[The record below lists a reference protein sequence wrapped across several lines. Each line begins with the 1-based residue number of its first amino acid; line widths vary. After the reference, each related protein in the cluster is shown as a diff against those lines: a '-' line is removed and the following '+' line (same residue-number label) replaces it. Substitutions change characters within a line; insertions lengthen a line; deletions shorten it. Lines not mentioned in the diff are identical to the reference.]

1 MRRLIEHA
9 ACIPLPVMPA
19 LLLWVLMVL
28 VVSGCATARGSMPP
42 STPAPPRA
50 VVPAPSPPRLPA
62 PAPEDFEQT
71 GIASW
76 YGRQHQGKRTASGE
90 AYDMN
95 ALTAAHRTL
104 PLGTRV
110 RVTNLD
116 NGRSVDVRINDR
128 GPFTRRRV
136 IDLSYAA
143 AQRLGAVGAGLFRVS
158 LKTIAGPPGQDSAE
172 GAAAVGKE

>member
-1 MRRLIEHA
+1 MMRHVTEHG
-9 ACIPLPVMPA
+9 ACSALPAMPA
-19 LLLWVLMVL
+19 LLLWLL
-28 VVSGCATARGSMPP
+28 IIVVVGGCATARVSTPP
-42 STPAPPRA
+42 SIPAAPPRA
-50 VVPAPSPPRLPA
+50 AVPAPAPPRLPA
-62 PAPEDFEQT
+62 PAPEDFEQS

-76 YGRQHQGKRTASGE
+76 YGRQHHGKRTASGE

-128 GPFTRRRV
+128 GPFAGRRV

-143 AQRLGAVGAGLFRVS
+143 AQRLGAVGTGLFRIG
-158 LKTIAGPPGQDSAE
+158 LKTIAGD
-172 GAAAVGKE
+172 

>member
-1 MRRLIEHA
+1 MRS
-9 ACIPLPVMPA
+9 P
-19 LLLWVLMVL
+19 LLWLFLAVI
-28 VVSGCATARGSMPP
+28 VSGCASARA
-42 STPAPPRA
+42 TPAPSAPPPPRA
-50 VVPAPSPPRLPA
+50 AVPGPSAPRPPAPGI
-62 PAPEDFEQT
+62 EDFEQT

-76 YGRQHQGKRTASGE
+76 YGRQHHGKRTASGE

-95 ALTAAHRTL
+95 SLTAAHRTL

-128 GPFTRRRV
+128 GPFAANRL

-143 AQRLGAVGAGLFRVS
+143 ARRLGATGAGVFRVG
-158 LKTIAGPPGQDSAE
+158 LKTLADQDT
-172 GAAAVGKE
+172 AADREPSNPR

>member
-1 MRRLIEHA
+1 
-9 ACIPLPVMPA
+9 MPA
-19 LLLWVLMVL
+19 LVLWLLVVL
-28 VVSGCATARGSMPP
+28 VVSGCATARVNTPP
-42 STPAPPRA
+42 STSTAPPRA
-50 VVPAPSPPRLPA
+50 AVPAPPPPPLPA
-62 PAPEDFEQT
+62 PAPEDFQQT

-76 YGRQHQGKRTASGE
+76 YGRQHHGKPTASGE

-128 GPFTRRRV
+128 GPFAGRRV

-143 AQRLGAVGAGLFRVS
+143 AQRLGAIGTGLFRVG
-158 LKTIAGPPGQDSAE
+158 LKTIAGD
-172 GAAAVGKE
+172 

>member
-1 MRRLIEHA
+1 MR
-9 ACIPLPVMPA
+9 A
-19 LLLWVLMVL
+19 LLLWLLIVL
-28 VVSGCATARGSMPP
+28 VVGGCATARVSTPP
-42 STPAPPRA
+42 STPAPPPRA
-50 VVPAPSPPRLPA
+50 AVPAPSPPRLPG

-71 GIASW
+71 GLASW
-76 YGRQHQGKRTASGE
+76 YGRQHHGKRTASGE

-104 PLGTRV
+104 PLGTQV

-128 GPFTRRRV
+128 GPFTVRRV

-143 AQRLGAVGAGLFRVS
+143 AQRLGAVGTGLFRVG
-158 LKTIAGPPGQDSAE
+158 LKTIADTTGQGSAQSVP
-172 GAAAVGKE
+172 AATSKE

>member
-1 MRRLIEHA
+1 
-9 ACIPLPVMPA
+9 MPA
-19 LLLWVLMVL
+19 LLLWLLIVLAVT
-28 VVSGCATARGSMPP
+28 GCATGRV
-42 STPAPPRA
+42 STPAPPPRA
-50 VVPAPSPPRLPA
+50 AVPAPSPPRLPA

-76 YGRQHQGKRTASGE
+76 YGRQHHGKRTASGE

-128 GPFTRRRV
+128 GPFARRRV

-143 AQRLGAVGAGLFRVS
+143 AQRLGVVGTGLFRVS

-172 GAAAVGKE
+172 GVPATTSKE